1 MSIRPA
7 PATLSIVLLVAW
19 SSLACDDNGTDTII
33 GPGSVESSNAAYISR
48 ADRVEPHVVAA
59 VPVPGAACPITPPF
73 LAPVNVVVPGDAAGA
88 SALTAVQ
95 MRFTDVRGTVAGF
108 TTFTHSDLTSRFGS
122 TVVPTSGTR
131 TFPFFFPFGCGGLA
145 AGTLNVVILIA
156 DSDGHERR
164 SSHTVT
170 VTAPA

>member
-7 PATLSIVLLVAW
+7 PASITIVLLVAC
-19 SSLACDDNGTDTII
+19 SSLACENNGTDTVI
-33 GPGSVESSNAAYISR
+33 GPGSVESSNATYISR
-48 ADRVEPHVVAA
+48 ADRVEPRVVAA
-59 VPVPGAACPITPPF
+59 VPVSGAACPITPPF
-73 LAPVNVVVPGDAAGA
+73 LAPLNVVVPGDTAGV

-122 TVVPTSGTR
+122 TVVPMSGTR
-131 TFPFFFPFGCGGLA
+131 TFPFFFPFGCGGVA
-145 AGTLNVVILIA
+145 AGTLNVVVLIA
-156 DSDGHERR
+156 GSDGHERR
-164 SSHTVT
+164 SSHTVL